1 MANIIRFP
9 GGSSNTISKSYD
21 GGTHIMSGLTKA
33 VEARGFRY
41 FDWNVVSGDAGE
53 TTNTATVI
61 SNVIGALGN
70 NSTYMVLQ
78 HDIKG
83 FSVDA
88 VESIIKFGLSHG
100 YTFRAI
106 TNDTP
111 TVHHR
116 VNN

>member
-1 MANIIRFP
+1 
-9 GGSSNTISKSYD
+9 
-21 GGTHIMSGLTKA
+21 
-33 VEARGFRY
+33 
-41 FDWNVVSGDAGE
+41 
-53 TTNTATVI
+53 
-61 SNVIGALGN
+61 
-70 NSTYMVLQ
+70 MVLQ

-88 VESIIKFGLSHG
+88 VESIIEFGLSHG